1 MFVSNF
7 TATPGDT
14 ATLHCPTPPGQLG
27 QYYSVQWKK
36 GYAVVA
42 ALISSLIKTST
53 APRHSIDRDDFSLI
67 IEDVQLGDAS
77 SSYKCEVFV
86 RDPLSFN
93 GETNIRLATVPD
105 VLITLQVSGK
115 LFFFGIIGS
124 HDYSILGLQ
133 IYNITY
139 TVRHY

>member
-1 MFVSNF
+1 MPLPDSFVSTF
-7 TATPGDT
+7 TATPGDN

-36 GYAVVA
+36 GYEVIAK
-42 ALISSLIKTST
+42 LINSFTPMDT
-53 APRHSIDRDDFSLI
+53 APRHSIDRADFSLI

-86 RDPLSFN
+86 RDPPSYQ
-93 GETNIRLATVPD
+93 GQTNTRLTTVPAE

-115 LFFFGIIGS
+115 FI
-124 HDYSILGLQ
+124 
-133 IYNITY
+133 
-139 TVRHY
+139 